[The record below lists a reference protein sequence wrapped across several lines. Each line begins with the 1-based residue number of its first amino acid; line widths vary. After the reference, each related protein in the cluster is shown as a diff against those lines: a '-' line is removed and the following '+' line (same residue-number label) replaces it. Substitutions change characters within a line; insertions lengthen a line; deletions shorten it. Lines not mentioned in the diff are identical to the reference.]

1 MSANS
6 DLIKD
11 RLAIFIGNYLD
22 CFFEVTDDRF
32 AYCVEYL
39 FMNLFSYKSNE
50 GIAHE
55 CADALNDIFSIK
67 KISIAL
73 SALIGKYLPKLTE
86 GIQEANFGLYFD
98 VIHEIVLNL
107 DITNHVLPLF
117 EELCKKIQSVYTSSL
132 L

>member
-22 CFFEVTDDRF
+22 CFFEVSDDRF
-32 AYCVEYL
+32 GYCVEYL
-39 FMNLFSYKSNE
+39 FMNLFSYKTNQ

-86 GIQEANFGLYFD
+86 GIKEANFGLYFD

-107 DITNHVLPLF
+107 DTTNYVLPLF
-117 EELCKKIQSVYTSSL
+117 EELCSKIQSVNYIL
-132 L
+132 M

>member
-11 RLAIFIGNYLD
+11 RLGNYPD
-22 CFFEVTDDRF
+22 CFFKVTDDRF

-55 CADALNDIFSIK
+55 CADAFNDIFSIK

-73 SALIGKYLPKLTE
+73 SELIGKYLPKLTE

-98 VIHEIVLNL
+98 VIHKIVLNL
-107 DITNHVLPLF
+107 DITNHALPLF
-117 EELCKKIQSVYTSSL
+117 EKLCKKIQSVYMY
-132 L
+132 